1 MCGIL
6 GVCLDITTSRSAD
19 DILRLKTDFADL
31 LAAAEV
37 RGTDAAGVYIVNKD
51 SEIVYHKAPVA
62 GSVLADDETFWKM
75 LDDFVSEKTVA
86 IIGHTRFATHGSPA
100 VNDNNHPILDAP
112 IIGVHNGMIR
122 NHERLNTRYRKAAEV
137 DSAAIMSLLRVKS
150 KNKPMSLATL
160 SNNLHQ
166 LEGPFAIAVA
176 DTRKP
181 DGIFMARNTNPV
193 KFFRERDAGLLWF
206 ASTSEI
212 LNDGIG
218 APVDKTFSMP
228 ADHCCRID
236 SKAVAGKL
244 KYRSIKSSDPGSE
257 LSAVAK
263 PARIYCRNCDAD
275 EDFPR
280 VNGRNACSKCSTIGK
295 TPHIPREVRQY
306 STSTT
311 AASTDAWSKPI
322 KKKKKSKKIKQAKV
336 CSKCNEIITTVYMGG
351 IEQDCCACVTISDMM
366 AG

>member
-62 GSVLADDETFWKM
+62 GSVLADDDTFWKM
-75 LDDFVSEKTVA
+75 LNDFVSEKTVA
-86 IIGHTRFATHGSPA
+86 IIGHTRFATHGDPA
-100 VNDNNHPILDAP
+100 DNDNNHPIFDTP

-150 KNKPMSLATL
+150 KNKPMTLSTL

-257 LSAVAK
+257 LSAVATT
-263 PARIYCRNCDAD
+263 
-275 EDFPR
+275 PR
-280 VNGRNACSKCSTIGK
+280 
-295 TPHIPREVRQY
+295 IPREVRQY
-306 STSTT
+306 EVRQYSGSTT
-311 AASTDAWSKPI
+311 AALTDAWTKPI
-322 KKKKKSKKIKQAKV
+322 KKKKSKKIKQAKV
-336 CSKCNEIITTVYMGG
+336 CSKCNEIINTVYMGG
-351 IEQDCCACVTISDMM
+351 IEQDCCGCVSISDMIS
-366 AG
+366 G

>member
-6 GVCLDITTSRSAD
+6 GVCLDITASRSAD

-160 SNNLHQ
+160 SNNLHELQ
-166 LEGPFAIAVA
+166 GPFAIAVA

-244 KYRSIKSSDPGSE
+244 KYRSIKSSDPGSG
-257 LSAVAK
+257 LSAVA
-263 PARIYCRNCDAD
+263 
-275 EDFPR
+275 
-280 VNGRNACSKCSTIGK
+280 T
-295 TPHIPREVRQY
+295 TPHIPREIRQY

-311 AASTDAWSKPI
+311 AALTDAWSKPI
-322 KKKKKSKKIKQAKV
+322 KKKKSKKIKQAKV
-336 CSKCNEIITTVYMGG
+336 CSKCNEIINTVYMGG
-351 IEQDCCACVTISDMM
+351 IEQDCCGCVSISDMIS
-366 AG
+366 G

>member
-6 GVCLDITTSRSAD
+6 GVCLNINISRSED
-19 DILRLKTDFADL
+19 DLMQIKLDFANL

-62 GSVLADDETFWKM
+62 GSVLADSNDLWDM
-75 LDDFVSEKTVA
+75 LNDYVSEKTVA
-86 IIGHTRFATHGSPA
+86 IIGHTRFATHGDPA
-100 VNDNNHPILDAP
+100 INDNNHPIFDHP

-122 NHERLNTRYRKAAEV
+122 NHERLNKRFAKAAEV

-150 KNKPMSLATL
+150 KSKPMTVDTLA
-160 SNNLHQ
+160 NNLHE

-181 DGIFMARNTNPV
+181 NGIFMARNNNPV
-193 KFFRERDAGLLWF
+193 NFYRARNEGKLWF
-206 ASTSEI
+206 ASTPAI
-212 LNDGIG
+212 LADGLNIE
-218 APVDKTFSMP
+218 DDRTFEMP
-228 ADHCCRID
+228 ANKCCRID

-244 KYRSIKSSDPGSE
+244 KYHSIKRGPTPAIEYD
-257 LSAVAK
+257 LRRNSATQTT
-263 PARIYCRNCDAD
+263 
-275 EDFPR
+275 PR
-280 VNGRNACSKCSTIGK
+280 V
-295 TPHIPREVRQY
+295 PREVRALSDYEEDFSDGASVY
-306 STSTT
+306 SAGINDPRSLG
-311 AASTDAWSKPI
+311 ALTDAWLKPI
-322 KKKKKSKKIKQAKV
+322 KKKSKKIKQAKV

>member
-6 GVCLDITTSRSAD
+6 GVCLDITASRSAD
-19 DILRLKTDFADL
+19 DILRLKTDFAGL

-86 IIGHTRFATHGSPA
+86 IIGHTRFATHGSPKD
-100 VNDNNHPILDAP
+100 NDNNHPILDAP

-150 KNKPMSLATL
+150 KNKPMTLGTL

-228 ADHCCRID
+228 ANHCCRID

-244 KYRSIKSSDPGSE
+244 KYRSIKSSDPGSG
-257 LSAVAK
+257 LSAVA
-263 PARIYCRNCDAD
+263 
-275 EDFPR
+275 
-280 VNGRNACSKCSTIGK
+280 T
-295 TPHIPREVRQY
+295 TPHIPREIRQY

-311 AASTDAWSKPI
+311 AALTDAWSKPI

-351 IEQDCCACVTISDMM
+351 IEQDCCGCVSISDMIS
-366 AG
+366 G

>member
-6 GVCLDITTSRSAD
+6 GVCLNINISRSED
-19 DILRLKTDFADL
+19 DLMQIKLDFANL

-160 SNNLHQ
+160 SNNLHELQ
-166 LEGPFAIAVA
+166 GPFAIAVA

-244 KYRSIKSSDPGSE
+244 KYRSIKSSDP
-257 LSAVAK
+257 
-263 PARIYCRNCDAD
+263 
-275 EDFPR
+275 
-280 VNGRNACSKCSTIGK
+280 
-295 TPHIPREVRQY
+295 
-306 STSTT
+306 
-311 AASTDAWSKPI
+311 
-322 KKKKKSKKIKQAKV
+322 
-336 CSKCNEIITTVYMGG
+336 
-351 IEQDCCACVTISDMM
+351 
-366 AG
+366 

>member
-6 GVCLDITTSRSAD
+6 GVCLDITASRSAD
-19 DILRLKTDFADL
+19 DILRLKTDFAGL

-86 IIGHTRFATHGSPA
+86 IIGHTRFATHGSPKD
-100 VNDNNHPILDAP
+100 NDNNHPILDAP

-228 ADHCCRID
+228 ANHCCRID

-244 KYRSIKSSDPGSE
+244 KYRSIKSSDPGSG
-257 LSAVAK
+257 LSAVA
-263 PARIYCRNCDAD
+263 
-275 EDFPR
+275 
-280 VNGRNACSKCSTIGK
+280 T

-311 AASTDAWSKPI
+311 AALTDAWSKPI

-336 CSKCNEIITTVYMGG
+336 CSKCNEIINTVYMGG
-351 IEQDCCACVTISDMM
+351 IEQDCCGCVSISDMIS
-366 AG
+366 G

>member
-160 SNNLHQ
+160 SNNLHELQ
-166 LEGPFAIAVA
+166 GPFAIAVA

-244 KYRSIKSSDPGSE
+244 KYRSIKSSDPGSG
-257 LSAVAK
+257 LSAVA
-263 PARIYCRNCDAD
+263 
-275 EDFPR
+275 
-280 VNGRNACSKCSTIGK
+280 T

-311 AASTDAWSKPI
+311 AALTDAWSKPI
-322 KKKKKSKKIKQAKV
+322 KKKKSKKIKQAKV
-336 CSKCNEIITTVYMGG
+336 CSKCNEIINTIYVGS
-351 IEQDCCACVTISDMM
+351 IEQDCCGCVSISDMIS
-366 AG
+366 G